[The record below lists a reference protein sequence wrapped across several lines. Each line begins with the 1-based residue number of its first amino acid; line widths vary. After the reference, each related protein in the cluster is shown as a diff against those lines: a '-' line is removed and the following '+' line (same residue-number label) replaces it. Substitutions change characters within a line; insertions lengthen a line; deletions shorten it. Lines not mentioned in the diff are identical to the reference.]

1 MKKRA
6 IFLLSLL
13 LVSSLIVAGVGAY
26 LKYGLFTSI
35 GLETQE
41 NIISLPFVLAV
52 DEELAFSVSYYQSLK
67 DAPPV
72 IEPPDTEPPQTLP
85 TETTEQ
91 AQILEETATQTQT
104 EETFVETEPTETE
117 PTYVEVSESWFD
129 DALFI
134 GESRTEALRGRGRLG
149 DADYF
154 CGVNQSVYSILTER
168 LSDTDY
174 VDCTL
179 SEVLNRKTYGKVFI
193 HFGINECAGNVEVYV
208 SAYQRL
214 IDLIRKY
221 QPDAYIIIQ
230 ATLPVV
236 QGYSGGESYYE
247 PDKLQSRSE
256 RIRELV
262 TDDHMR
268 YLDVPDVLVDE
279 NGYLLADCT
288 YDGCHPHAEGVKLW
302 AAWLLEQAGGLNI
315 P

>member
-13 LVSSLIVAGVGAY
+13 LASSLIVAGVGAY
-26 LKYGLFTSI
+26 LKYGLFASI

-52 DEELAFSVSYYQSLK
+52 DEELAFSVSFYQSLK

-72 IEPPDTEPPQTLP
+72 TEPPETAPPQTLP

-91 AQILEETATQTQT
+91 AQTLEEITTQPQT
-104 EETFVETEPTETE
+104 EETFVETEPTEAE
-117 PTYVEVSESWFD
+117 PTCAEVDESWFD

-168 LSDTDY
+168 FSDIDF
-174 VDCTL
+174 VDCSL
-179 SEVLNRKTYGKVFI
+179 YEVLNRKTYGKVFI
-193 HFGINECAGNVEVYV
+193 HFGINECAGNVEVYA

-214 IDLIRKY
+214 IDIIRKY

-236 QGYSGGESYYE
+236 QGYSGGETCYKVE
-247 PDKLQSRSE
+247 NLKSRSE

-279 NGYLLADCT
+279 DGYLLADCT

-302 AAWLLEQAGGLNI
+302 SAWLLEQAGWLDI